1 MASLLLFRG
10 KSATGK
16 TTLTKALGKRLNRCV
31 LRKDD
36 IFDPMSQYI
45 TDNSVK
51 NELSYTI
58 LANMILQNLRSGADV
73 IVDIALP
80 HTQDYQRFLDKLD
93 LEGHC
98 FHSFLCV
105 CTDEAV
111 WLERWRERLKHPLP
125 NQYFRSLEEI
135 VSHYA
140 KMEIAPLPG
149 EVVLDSCMGKEVLL
163 QTVLCQIAH

>member
-1 MASLLLFRG
+1 MANLLLFRG

-16 TTLTKALGKRLNRCV
+16 TTLTKALSERLHLCV

-45 TDNSVK
+45 TDNAIK
-51 NELSYTI
+51 NGVSYAV
-58 LANMILQNLRSGADV
+58 LANMIMQNLRTGADV

-80 HTQDYQRFLDKLD
+80 HTPDFQRFLEKLD
-93 LEGHC
+93 LEGHQIY
-98 FHSFLCV
+98 FFLCG

-111 WLERWRERLKHPLP
+111 WLDRWQERLKHPLP
-125 NQYFRSLEEI
+125 NQYFRSLDEI

-140 KMEIAPLPG
+140 KMEITPLPG
-149 EVVLDSCMGKEVLL
+149 EVFLDSCKDKETLL
-163 QTVLCQIAH
+163 QTVLHRIVH